1 MLLLPVR
8 NEPFGS
14 AGIGGNKMAKSQAK
28 KSKWITNVDDT
39 STLRMSWLGREDE
52 ITGVFPTYESCLR
65 VQDLFTYF
73 GIDSA
78 KAGKPMQSDI
88 DLLAAR
94 KAVR

>member
-1 MLLLPVR
+1 
-8 NEPFGS
+8 
-14 AGIGGNKMAKSQAK
+14 MAKSEAK
-28 KSKWITNVDDT
+28 KSKWVENSDGT
-39 STLRMSWLGREDE
+39 STLKMSWLGREDE
-52 ITGVFPTYESCLR
+52 VTASFPTYESCTK
-65 VQDLFTYF
+65 VQELFTYF